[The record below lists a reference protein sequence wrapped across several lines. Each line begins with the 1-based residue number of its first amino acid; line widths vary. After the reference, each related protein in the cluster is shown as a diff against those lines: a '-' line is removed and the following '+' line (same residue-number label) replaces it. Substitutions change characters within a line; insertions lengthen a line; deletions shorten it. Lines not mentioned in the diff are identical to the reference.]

1 MFFFPLVASTSLG
14 IVLSK
19 HWKFSSSCPCIVG
32 SIHYMV
38 KDLDPTVDVEYF
50 SFCEAL
56 CLRNAC
62 IHLAGNHIYMLPW
75 AVPFSFLF
83 FFYLLFFYAKHMLH
97 CLLADNNLSRG
108 RSAKTLK
115 FWIFQ
120 TYHWCD
126 QRLTSLYAPSLSV
139 PLGWFPLFLLK
150 QRLASSSCS
159 GWQGESNSTSN
170 VREARAGCVQVQHGN
185 SIRCIASR

>member
-1 MFFFPLVASTSLG
+1 MPAYKQSELDFCDMHVYARIVPCFFCLVASTSLG

-62 IHLAGNHIYMLPW
+62 IHLAGNHICIH
-75 AVPFSFLF
+75 LF
-83 FFYLLFFYAKHMLH
+83 FYFLFFYAKHMLH

-108 RSAKTLK
+108 RSAKTLSFESFK
-115 FWIFQ
+115 RIIGV
-120 TYHWCD
+120 TNS
-126 QRLTSLYAPSLSV
+126 LTSLYAPSLSH
-139 PLGWFPLFLLK
+139 LCDFL
-150 QRLASSSCS
+150 CF
-159 GWQGESNSTSN
+159 
-170 VREARAGCVQVQHGN
+170 C
-185 SIRCIASR
+185 

>member
-1 MFFFPLVASTSLG
+1 MPAYKQSELDFCDMHVYARIVPCVFFFCLVASTSLG

-19 HWKFSSSCPCIVG
+19 LWKFSSSCPCIVG

-38 KDLDPTVDVEYF
+38 NDLDPTVDVEYF

-56 CLRNAC
+56 CLWNAC

-83 FFYLLFFYAKHMLH
+83 FYLLFFYAKHMLHLH

-108 RSAKTLK
+108 RSAKTLSFESFK
-115 FWIFQ
+115 RIIGV
-120 TYHWCD
+120 TNS
-126 QRLTSLYAPSLSV
+126 LTSLYAPSPSHLCD
-139 PLGWFPLFLLK
+139 FPSFSHVVLT
-150 QRLASSSCS
+150 RTPPVSGETAAS
-159 GWQGESNSTSN
+159 
-170 VREARAGCVQVQHGN
+170 
-185 SIRCIASR
+185 